1 MASLSVLELMIRIHF
16 ATVVPC
22 KGQKY
27 DYVQNTSY
35 MVLVLELAFIRYGSD
50 PHYP

>member
-16 ATVVPC
+16 ATVVPS

-27 DYVQNTSY
+27 DYV
-35 MVLVLELAFIRYGSD
+35 
-50 PHYP
+50 